1 MTEPGIILIGPER
14 RSWNAAGNI
23 EQHGKQHMADIKQP
37 HEPGPRSGYR
47 EKQDPRGQP
56 GEHKT
61 TDGREVPE
69 DEIEDSPD
77 LEPGEH

>member
-1 MTEPGIILIGPER
+1 
-14 RSWNAAGNI
+14 
-23 EQHGKQHMADIKQP
+23 MADIKQK
-37 HEPGPRSGYR
+37 HEPGPQSGYR

-69 DEIEDSPD
+69 DEIEDAPD
-77 LEPGEH
+77 REPGAH